1 MIKQLKITLLLAF
14 CMGYTIVAQAQKI
27 VKEGVAIYS
36 VEYDLPAEQ
45 QAMAGMLPK
54 EFKVA
59 FKGNYSMFKMDM
71 GMFATSVIL
80 NNLTNETLT
89 LTDIPMQNKKF
100 VVKMSK
106 AEAEKMQ
113 GVQPGQED
121 YKVTQT
127 TETKKIA
134 GYNCTKYL
142 LKDQTEDT
150 DIELWATDEIQIP
163 ASALT
168 STIKGIKGVPIAFS
182 TNAAGMKSKLTL
194 KSISEEPVADI
205 NFNIPAGYELMDV
218 EDLMSQM
225 GR

>member
-1 MIKQLKITLLLAF
+1 MIKHLKIILLIAL
-14 CMGYTIVAQAQKI
+14 CLGYTFVAQAQKI

-89 LTDIPMQNKKF
+89 LTDVPMQNKKF
-100 VVKMSK
+100 AVKMSK

-121 YKVTQT
+121 YKVTKT

-142 LKDQTEDT
+142 LKDETEDT

-163 ASALT
+163 ANALT
-168 STIKGIKGVPIAFS
+168 SAIKGIKGVPIAFS
-182 TNAAGMKSKLTL
+182 TNTGGLKSKLTL
-194 KSISEEPVADI
+194 KSISEEPVAEI
-205 NFNIPAGYELMDV
+205 NFNIPAGYELMDFK
-218 EDLMSQM
+218 DLMGQM
-225 GR
+225 GG